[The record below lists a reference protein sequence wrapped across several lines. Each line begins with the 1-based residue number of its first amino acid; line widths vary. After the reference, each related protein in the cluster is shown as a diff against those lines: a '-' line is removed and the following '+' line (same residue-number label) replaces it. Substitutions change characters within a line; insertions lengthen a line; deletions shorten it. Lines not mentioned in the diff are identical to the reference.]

1 MNSNSIMNYQ
11 EKSEKGGKKGKRGKR
26 GLVKESTLEENRDG
40 EARSG
45 GRGRGRVGKEKRKG
59 EGGKE
64 RRCTCAGDSELCSDV
79 NNGSD
84 FVFSLVEFNHGRI
97 GSDNGRGP
105 AIRTKDFIGE
115 TDCGGIGEVVEIHIG
130 RTLS

>member
-1 MNSNSIMNYQ
+1 MRRENSGKGKGVRWRKIEMGKQ
-11 EKSEKGGKKGKRGKR
+11 EEGVMQRSEKKNWKRGVKEKNGGWKGK
-26 GLVKESTLEENRDG
+26 EE
-40 EARSG
+40 E
-45 GRGRGRVGKEKRKG
+45 RKG
-59 EGGKE
+59 
-64 RRCTCAGDSELCSDV
+64 RCTCAGDSELCSDV
-79 NNGSD
+79 DNGSD

-115 TDCGGIGEVVEIHIG
+115 TDCGGVGKVVEVDIG